1 MVAERIG
8 GVEGREVARAYLHGG
23 RRISEGTKNEIP
35 ESPEALPTGVVV
47 HNSGSAAAWAHDA
60 RGPGEEEASASRE
73 AEKVC
78 REHLL
83 RQWVKRVNEESGLTP
98 NTIQVWERW
107 RAEADTASAGSGP
120 PGATSPLC
128 RRAVQW
134 VRRWRRRWQVRRAKA
149 KAVSVLSM
157 ADLRLKAVSRSARG
171 VRENRSRGD
180 GPEKTAAEIRP
191 QKSGHHDIFP

>member
-1 MVAERIG
+1 MRRELERRKLELQKQAAALAGDLRHIRDRARHGPGVRRKQPHREEVAAVVAERIG

-47 HNSGSAAAWAHDA
+47 HSSGSAAAWAHDA

-98 NTIQVWERW
+98 NTIQVWGRW
-107 RAEADTASAGSGP
+107 RAEVPGRGLPEPLRLCAEGRCSGC
-120 PGATSPLC
+120 GGGGDVGRSG
-128 RRAVQW
+128 
-134 VRRWRRRWQVRRAKA
+134 VRRPR
-149 KAVSVLSM
+149 
-157 ADLRLKAVSRSARG
+157 
-171 VRENRSRGD
+171 RSRC
-180 GPEKTAAEIRP
+180 
-191 QKSGHHDIFP
+191 